1 MKPST
6 KIVLN
11 ILIWTGIVAYL
22 VMSSHLGER
31 KRSEIKISEIHVLV
45 KDSTDVGIIHAK
57 DVEKWID
64 QAGLNPKGKFIDS
77 VNLSDIDH
85 AIASHDFIREVHTS
99 VSLDGSLWIEIDQ
112 RKPVL
117 RIITDSG
124 YDIYYTQ
131 DHYIVPAGR
140 RSPHYVPVI
149 TGNLSLPFPHD
160 FNGYLPA
167 LLENNG
173 KKWSY
178 EWVFLYKL
186 INFVDYIE
194 SNDFWQSQIVQI
206 NVVPKPETG
215 TEHLIELIPRVGDQ
229 VIMLGWLDN
238 YEAKLNKLM
247 KFYRKILPHEGWNTW
262 SYIDLRYDGQVVCS
276 RK

>member
-77 VNLSDIDH
+77 VNLSDKDH

-140 RSPHYVPVI
+140 RSPHYVPAI

-173 KKWSY
+173 KKWPN

-229 VIMLGWLDN
+229 VIMLGWLDG
-238 YEAKLNKLM
+238 YETKLNKLM
-247 KFYRKILPHEGWNTW
+247 RFYRKVLPHEGWDAW